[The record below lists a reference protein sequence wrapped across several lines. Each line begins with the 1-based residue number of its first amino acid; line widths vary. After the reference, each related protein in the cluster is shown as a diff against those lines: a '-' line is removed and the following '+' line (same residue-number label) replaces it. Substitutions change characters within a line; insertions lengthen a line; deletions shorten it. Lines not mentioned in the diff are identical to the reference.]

1 MGVNEQKEEGRNI
14 GNMDKKKTKTK
25 TNKQKNPDSR
35 KINKS
40 KEKAYTF
47 MRFSRCHT

>member
-1 MGVNEQKEEGRNI
+1 MGVDEQKEEEENI
-14 GNMDKKKTKTK
+14 GNMDQKKKKK
-25 TNKQKNPDSR
+25 KNPDAR
-35 KINKS
+35 RINKS

>member
-1 MGVNEQKEEGRNI
+1 MGVDEQKEEEENI
-14 GNMDKKKTKTK
+14 GNMDQKKKK
-25 TNKQKNPDSR
+25 KNPDAR
-35 KINKS
+35 RINKS